1 MFNFDCI
8 KEEDIKNIIQID
20 QEFLTIYTEH

>member
-20 QEFLTIYTEH
+20 QEFLTIHTEH

>member
-1 MFNFDCI
+1 MFNFDYI

>member
-1 MFNFDCI
+1 MFNFDYI

-20 QEFLTIYTEH
+20 QEFLTIHTEH